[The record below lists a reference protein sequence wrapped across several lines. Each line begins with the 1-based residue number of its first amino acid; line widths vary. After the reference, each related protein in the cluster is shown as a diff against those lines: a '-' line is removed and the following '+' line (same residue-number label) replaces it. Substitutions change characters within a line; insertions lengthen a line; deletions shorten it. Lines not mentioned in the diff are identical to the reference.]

1 MDLEVQR
8 DDARHIYIAHV
19 GGEQAVIAYRE
30 AGPDTL
36 DFQHTEVAKPLQGKG
51 MGDELVRQALD
62 DVRERGLKVIPTCP
76 FVAAYIRRHPEY
88 GDLVAGR

>member
-1 MDLEVQR
+1 MDLDVQR
-8 DDARHIYIAHV
+8 DDARHLYIAQV
-19 GGEQAVIAYRE
+19 DGEQAMIAYRE
-30 AGPDTL
+30 ADPDTL

-51 MGDELVRQALD
+51 VGDELVRQALD

-76 FVAAYIRRHPEY
+76 FVAAYIRRHGEY